1 MGIVTY
7 FLNVEIHS
15 KGLLMQTLSKTEF
28 AEYIS
33 EIALSVY
40 DFHERFNIPKVYST
54 SNPEFGLNI
63 LRDRLILLNEEIGEQ
78 AWEINRGRFEQA
90 VVESADVAFIALGTL
105 CSLGQLAK
113 TAAISVKNNNDSKTT
128 STHHLD
134 SRSGKLIKTKKQS

>member
-1 MGIVTY
+1 
-7 FLNVEIHS
+7 
-15 KGLLMQTLSKTEF
+15 MQTLSKTEF

-40 DFHERFNIPKVYST
+40 DFHERFDIPRIDST
-54 SNPEFGLNI
+54 SNQELGLNI
-63 LRDRLILLNEEIGEQ
+63 LKDRLVLLNEEIGEQ

-105 CSLGQLAK
+105 CSLGILAK
-113 TAAISVKNNNDSKTT
+113 TSAISVKKNNDSKSTI
-128 STHHLD
+128 THHLD